1 MTRRTRPL
9 AAALALAT
17 AVALLATSCSSS
29 GSEDEDDPSADA
41 TGAQPPA
48 ATAAPVP
55 GTPGTPDA
63 PSSPADPGTPTT
75 PAPGTPSVPPGTPGT
90 PSVPGTPSA
99 PGTPGRPTT
108 PGTPT
113 GPGTPGTPAVP
124 GTPGTPG
131 TPAAPAGARWQPT
144 PGLAWQWQLGGGVDQ
159 SVDVPV
165 YDIDGFETDA
175 SVVAALHAKGRKVI
189 CYINAGSWEDFRPD
203 AAAFAQALQGSGN
216 GWKGEKWFDIRKL
229 DQLKPLM
236 AARFDMCRQKG
247 FDAVEPDTIEAYN
260 QNSGFPLT
268 ADDQLRYNRMLA
280 TLAHERGLAIGL
292 KNDLDQVPAL
302 LGDFDFAVNEEC
314 AQFDECGRLSPFI
327 QAGKAVFHVEYKLGT
342 DRFCART
349 KALGFSSMQKKL
361 ELDAWRKPC

>member
-1 MTRRTRPL
+1 M
-9 AAALALAT
+9 
-17 AVALLATSCSSS
+17 
-29 GSEDEDDPSADA
+29 
-41 TGAQPPA
+41 
-48 ATAAPVP
+48 P
-55 GTPGTPDA
+55 GTPA
-63 PSSPADPGTPTT
+63 
-75 PAPGTPSVPPGTPGT
+75 
-90 PSVPGTPSA
+90 
-99 PGTPGRPTT
+99 
-108 PGTPT
+108 
-113 GPGTPGTPAVP
+113 GPGTPGTPNTPGAP

-131 TPAAPAGARWQPT
+131 KPGPAGARWQPT

-165 YDIDGFETDA
+165 YDIDGFESDA

-203 AAAFAQALQGSGN
+203 SAAFAKALQGSGN

-229 DQLKPLM
+229 DQLRPLM

-280 TLAHERGLAIGL
+280 ELAHERGLAIGL
-292 KNDLDQVPAL
+292 KNDLEQVPAL
-302 LGDFDFAVNEEC
+302 LDHFDFAVNEEC
-314 AQFDECGRLSPFI
+314 AQFDECARLSPFI
-327 QAGKAVFHVEYKLGT
+327 QAGKAVFHVEYELGT
-342 DRFCART
+342 EKFCART

>member
-1 MTRRTRPL
+1 M
-9 AAALALAT
+9 
-17 AVALLATSCSSS
+17 
-29 GSEDEDDPSADA
+29 
-41 TGAQPPA
+41 
-48 ATAAPVP
+48 P
-55 GTPGTPDA
+55 GTPST
-63 PSSPADPGTPTT
+63 SS
-75 PAPGTPSVPPGTPGT
+75 APGTPSTPGTPGT
-90 PSVPGTPSA
+90 PSL
-99 PGTPGRPTT
+99 
-108 PGTPT
+108 
-113 GPGTPGTPAVP
+113 P

-131 TPAAPAGARWQPT
+131 APSAPGTPTSPPPGTPAGTPTGGPAPQPAGSRWQPA

-203 AAAFAQALQGSGN
+203 AAAFAKALQGGSN

-236 AARFDMCRQKG
+236 AARFDMCRSKG

-280 TLAHERGLAIGL
+280 SLAHERGLAIGL
-292 KNDLDQVPAL
+292 KNDLDQIPAL
-302 LGDFDFAVNEEC
+302 LADFDFAVNEEC
-314 AQFDECGRLSPFI
+314 SQFNECARLSPFI

-342 DRFCART
+342 EKFCTQT
-349 KALGFSSMQKKL
+349 KALGLSSMQKKL
-361 ELDAWRKPC
+361 ELDAWRRPC

>member
-1 MTRRTRPL
+1 MTRRTRP
-9 AAALALAT
+9 AWAALALAT
-17 AVALLATSCSSS
+17 ATALLATSCSSS
-29 GSEDEDDPSADA
+29 GPDDEDDPSADA
-41 TGAQPPA
+41 TAAPPPA

-55 GTPGTPDA
+55 GTATAPASPGTPSTPDSPGTPGTPDA
-63 PSSPADPGTPTT
+63 PSAPTVPGSPTASGRP
-75 PAPGTPSVPPGTPGT
+75 PAP
-90 PSVPGTPSA
+90 
-99 PGTPGRPTT
+99 
-108 PGTPT
+108 
-113 GPGTPGTPAVP
+113 P

-131 TPAAPAGARWQPT
+131 TPAVPATPGTPNTPGAPGTPGTPGTPGATGARWQPT

-216 GWKGEKWFDIRKL
+216 GWKGEKWFDIRKI
-229 DQLKPLM
+229 DQLRPLM

-280 TLAHERGLAIGL
+280 GLAHERGLAIGL
-292 KNDLDQVPAL
+292 KNDLEQVPAL
-302 LGDFDFAVNEEC
+302 LDDFDFAVNEEC
-314 AQFDECGRLSPFI
+314 AQFDECARLSPFI

-342 DRFCART
+342 EKFCART

>member
-1 MTRRTRPL
+1 M
-9 AAALALAT
+9 
-17 AVALLATSCSSS
+17 
-29 GSEDEDDPSADA
+29 
-41 TGAQPPA
+41 
-48 ATAAPVP
+48 
-55 GTPGTPDA
+55 
-63 PSSPADPGTPTT
+63 PGTPTT
-75 PAPGTPSVPPGTPGT
+75 PAATDTPT
-90 PSVPGTPSA
+90 VPGTPSA
-99 PGTPGRPTT
+99 TAAPGTPTT
-108 PGTPT
+108 PGTPPA
-113 GPGTPGTPAVP
+113 PGTPTAPP

-131 TPAAPAGARWQPT
+131 TPAAPGTPGSPGTPGTPATPPGPAATGKPGATGARWQPA
-144 PGLAWQWQLGGGVDQ
+144 PGLAWQWQLGGSVDQ

-203 AAAFAQALQGSGN
+203 SAAFAQALQGSGN

-292 KNDLDQVPAL
+292 KNDLEQVPAL

-314 AQFDECGRLSPFI
+314 AQFDECARLSPFI

-342 DRFCART
+342 ERFCAKT
-349 KALGFSSMQKKL
+349 KGLGFSSMQKKL

>member
-9 AAALALAT
+9 LAALALT
-17 AVALLATSCSSS
+17 TALLATSCSSS
-29 GSEDEDDPSADA
+29 GPEDEDDPSADA

-55 GTPGTPDA
+55 GSPTEPPSTPPATSAPGT
-63 PSSPADPGTPTT
+63 PGTPTT
-75 PAPGTPSVPPGTPGT
+75 PPGTPA
-90 PSVPGTPSA
+90 PS
-99 PGTPGRPTT
+99 
-108 PGTPT
+108 
-113 GPGTPGTPAVP
+113 TPGTPA
-124 GTPGTPG
+124 TPGTPG
-131 TPAAPAGARWQPT
+131 TPATPGTPGTHQPTGGRWQPA

-165 YDIDGFETDA
+165 YDVDGFETDA

-203 AAAFAQALQGSGN
+203 SAAFAQALQGSGN

-268 ADDQLRYNRMLA
+268 SEDQLRYNRMLA
-280 TLAHERGLAIGL
+280 GLAHERGMAIGL
-292 KNDLDQVPAL
+292 KNDLEQIPAL
-302 LGDFDFAVNEEC
+302 LPDFDFAVNEEC
-314 AQFDECGRLSPFI
+314 AQFNECARLSPFV

-342 DRFCART
+342 EKFCT
-349 KALGFSSMQKKL
+349 QSKALGLSSMQKKL